1 MTEPNFLW
9 FLSAGIVTAVLHAS
23 LPNHWLPFVAAARYH
38 KWTNFQLFRFTL
50 IVALAHAATTIG
62 LSILVG
68 LLGEGVAHFL
78 HENSVKV
85 AGVALLVLAAVFL
98 LSPQLYGHK
107 HIHHP
112 ECEHC
117 RDGGQVVTL
126 AGLFAALALSPCEGL
141 LPIFFAAAIKF
152 GWLNALVIATVSS
165 LLTVASIVTVV
176 MLANKGWEK
185 FLPQLSE
192 RHERLLAAAL
202 MAILGISL
210 LSGLWH

>member
-1 MTEPNFLW
+1 MTEANFLW

-23 LPNHWLPFVAAARYH
+23 LPNHWFPFVAAARYH
-38 KWTNFQLFRFTL
+38 KWTTVQLFRFTL
-50 IVALAHAATTIG
+50 MVALAHAATTVG
-62 LSILVG
+62 LSVLVG

-85 AGVALLVLAAVFL
+85 AGIALLVLALVFL
-98 LSPQLYGHK
+98 FSPRLYGHR

-117 RDGGQVVTL
+117 REEGQVVTL
-126 AGLFAALALSPCEGL
+126 AGLFVALAFSPCEGL
-141 LPIFFAAAIKF
+141 LPIFFAAAVKF
-152 GWLNALVIATVSS
+152 GWLKTLVIAAISS
-165 LLTVASIVTVV
+165 LLTVVLIVTVV
-176 MLANKGWEK
+176 LLANKGWEK

-210 LSGLWH
+210 LSRLWH

>member
-9 FLSAGIVTAVLHAS
+9 FLSAGVVTAVLHAS

-38 KWTNFQLFRFTL
+38 KWTNSQLFRFTL
-50 IVALAHAATTIG
+50 MTASAHAAATVG

-68 LLGEGVAHFL
+68 LLGEGVAHLL
-78 HENSVKV
+78 HEGSAKV
-85 AGVALLVLAAVFL
+85 AGIILLILAAVFL
-98 LSPQLYGHK
+98 LSPRIHR

-117 RDGGQVVTL
+117 RDGSQIFTL
-126 AGLFAALALSPCEGL
+126 VGLFVAMAFSPCVVL
-141 LPIFFAAAIKF
+141 LPIFFAAAVKL
-152 GWLNALVIATVSS
+152 GWLKAFIIATVSS

-192 RHERLLAAAL
+192 RYERLFAAAL